1 MDNYVKDF
9 DKWNNEKKAVD
20 KKDVNRN
27 LFFYPREIWWCSAGL
42 NIGVEADGKNE
53 NFERP
58 ILIIKKFNADMIWV
72 LPLTTK
78 EKQSKYHFKLEHEDI
93 KSWVI
98 LSQIK
103 AISTKRLLR
112 KVGSISDLDFKEVIS
127 KVQDLLTIESPLAGA
142 FSEAEATNTES
153 IKNLATKV
161 NSPKKVPKKL

>member
-1 MDNYVKDF
+1 MEKDF
-9 DKWNNEKKAVD
+9 DKWNIEKKLVD
-20 KKDVNRN
+20 KKIVNRD
-27 LFFYPREIWWCSAGL
+27 LFFYAREIWWCSTGL

-78 EKQSKYHFKLEHEDI
+78 EKQNKYYYKLDHEII

-103 AISTKRLLR
+103 TISTKRLLR
-112 KVGSISDLDFKEVIS
+112 KIGTVSELDFKEVII
-127 KVQDLLTIESPLAGA
+127 KLQKTLKIESSLAGA
-142 FSEAEATNTES
+142 FSEAEATNT
-153 IKNLATKV
+153 
-161 NSPKKVPKKL
+161 

>member
-1 MDNYVKDF
+1 MKKDF
-9 DKWNNEKKAVD
+9 DKWNKEKKEVD
-20 KKDVNRN
+20 KKVVNRN

-58 ILIIKKFNADMIWV
+58 MLIIKKFNADMIWA

-78 EKQSKYHFKLEHEDI
+78 EKQNKYHYKLEHENI

-103 AISTKRLLR
+103 TISTKRLLR
-112 KVGSISDLDFKEVIS
+112 KIGSISDLDFGEAVS
-127 KVQDLLTIESPLAGA
+127 RLQTLLKIENPLSGA
-142 FSEAEATNTES
+142 FSEAEATNTS
-153 IKNLATKV
+153 IVSDTQNKSRNTKQNV
-161 NSPKKVPKKL
+161 K